1 MKENINLEHPIDAV
15 ILWVDGN
22 DPLHQEKMKPF
33 LSKDH
38 KFKDENFRTRF
49 DQVEEIEYAIKSI
62 LKFAPYV
69 RRIFLVTDNQIPQFL
84 KNENANN
91 EFEKVEIV
99 DHKEIFKGF
108 EEFLPI
114 FNSNSIE
121 TMIFKI
127 PDLAE
132 HFIYFNDD
140 MFLINET
147 DPTDFFK
154 NGHPIIRGKWSK
166 FDSDIAYKKILTF
179 FGKKTNKDKIGYKK
193 AQQNIAQILG
203 FERYLKLDH
212 TPTALRKSTIENYF
226 SQNLEMV
233 INNIKYRFRHASYY
247 MIQSLANHL
256 EIKNKTCV
264 IKKDYQLAYFGSYK
278 KPLIWY
284 KLNLWISDNNKNK
297 LFLCLQSLD
306 QCPPNKLA
314 YFLNWL
320 ISKFEK

>member
-212 TPTALRKSTIENYF
+212 TTTSLRKSTIENYF
-226 SQNLEMV
+226 SQNLKMV

-297 LFLCLQSLD
+297 LFLCLQSLN

>member
-15 ILWVDGN
+15 ILWVNGN

-38 KFKDENFRTRF
+38 DFKDKNLRTRF

-62 LKFAPYV
+62 LKFAPFV
-69 RRIFLVTDNQIPQFL
+69 RKIFLVTDNQTPDFL
-84 KNENANN
+84 KKEVRG
-91 EFEKVEIV
+91 EKLEKVEIV
-99 DHKEIFKGF
+99 DHTIIFKGF
-108 EEFLPI
+108 EGFLPV

-121 TMIFKI
+121 TMLYKI
-127 PDLAE
+127 PDLSD

-140 MFLINET
+140 LFLIKET
-147 DPTDFFK
+147 KPIDFFR
-154 NGHPIIRGKWSK
+154 GEYPILRGRWSK

-179 FGKKTNKDKIGYKK
+179 LGKKTNKDKIGYKK

-226 SQNLEMV
+226 SQNPEMV

-256 EIKNKTCV
+256 EIQHKTCV
-264 IKKDYQLAYFGSYK
+264 LRSDYQLAYFGSYK

-284 KLNLWISDNNKNK
+284 KFNLWLSDKQKNK

-306 QCPPNKLA
+306 QCPPNKLD
-314 YFLNWL
+314 YFLDWMKN
-320 ISKFEK
+320 KFEK

>member
-1 MKENINLEHPIDAV
+1 M
-15 ILWVDGN
+15 
-22 DPLHQEKMKPF
+22 
-33 LSKDH
+33 
-38 KFKDENFRTRF
+38 
-49 DQVEEIEYAIKSI
+49 
-62 LKFAPYV
+62 
-69 RRIFLVTDNQIPQFL
+69 
-84 KNENANN
+84 
-91 EFEKVEIV
+91 
-99 DHKEIFKGF
+99 
-108 EEFLPI
+108 
-114 FNSNSIE
+114 
-121 TMIFKI
+121 
-127 PDLAE
+127 
-132 HFIYFNDD
+132 
-140 MFLINET
+140 
-147 DPTDFFK
+147 
-154 NGHPIIRGKWSK
+154 
-166 FDSDIAYKKILTF
+166 
-179 FGKKTNKDKIGYKK
+179 
-193 AQQNIAQILG
+193 
-203 FERYLKLDH
+203 KLDH
-212 TPTALRKSTIENYF
+212 TSTSLRKSTIENYF